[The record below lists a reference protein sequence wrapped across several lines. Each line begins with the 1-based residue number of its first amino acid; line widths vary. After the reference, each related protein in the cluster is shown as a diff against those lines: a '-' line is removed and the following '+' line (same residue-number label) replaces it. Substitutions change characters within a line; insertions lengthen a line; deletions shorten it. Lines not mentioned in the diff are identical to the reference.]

1 MEKLNVL
8 HVNIRSIKRNFE
20 NLKALLEECE
30 FVFNIICVS
39 ETWCSNTELQNN
51 SNLSLTG
58 FDSVPYERSNKN
70 RGGGVLIFIK
80 KNLSYKIRKDLSE
93 SDEHKEI
100 LSLEVSCKNSSNILL
115 SCCYK
120 PPKGDNDILS
130 MFLKQVFKKSTAEKK
145 PYYLIGDLNINCLE
159 YFENEKVSTF
169 YNSLFECGTI
179 ALINK
184 PTQVAKKSATIID
197 NVITTNIFNES
208 LKKGIIKSDLSDH
221 LPIFFSIST
230 SKLPQNSSPL
240 KLKKRFFNESNLASF
255 QNQISNINWDILN
268 STQCSAVSTKH
279 S

>member
-1 MEKLNVL
+1 M
-8 HVNIRSIKRNFE
+8 
-20 NLKALLEECE
+20 EECE

-58 FDSVPYERSNKN
+58 FDSVPYERSKKN

-145 PYYLIGDLNINCLE
+145 PYYLIGDLNI
-159 YFENEKVSTF
+159 S
-169 YNSLFECGTI
+169 
-179 ALINK
+179 
-184 PTQVAKKSATIID
+184 
-197 NVITTNIFNES
+197 
-208 LKKGIIKSDLSDH
+208 
-221 LPIFFSIST
+221 IFFSIIT

-240 KLKKRFFNESNLASF
+240 WLKKHFFNESNLASF
-255 QNQISNINWDILN
+255 KNQISSINWDILN
-268 STQCSAVSTKH
+268 STQSSTNCLYETFLNIF
-279 S
+279 SEIYDVNFPLTEI

>member
-1 MEKLNVL
+1 MEQ
-8 HVNIRSIKRNFE
+8 
-20 NLKALLEECE
+20 CE

-39 ETWCSNTELQNN
+39 ETWCSNTKLQNN

-58 FDSVPYERSNKN
+58 FDSVPYKS

-80 KNLSYKIRKDLSE
+80 KNLSYQIRKDLSE
-93 SDEHKEI
+93 SDKHKEI
-100 LSLEVSCKNSSNILL
+100 FSLKVTHKNSSNILL

-145 PYYLIGDLNINCLE
+145 PYYFIGDLNINCLE
-159 YFENEKVSTF
+159 YFENEKVLTF
-169 YNSLFECGTI
+169 YNSLFGCGAI

-184 PTQVAKKSATIID
+184 PTRVAKKSATLIY
-197 NVITTNIFNES
+197 NVIITNIFNES
-208 LKKGIIKSDLSDH
+208 LKKGITKSGLSDH

-230 SKLPQNSSPL
+230 SKLRQNSSPL

-255 QNQISNINWDILN
+255 KNQISSINWDILN
-268 STQCSAVSTKH
+268 STQCSENEKFLNIFSEINEVNFPLTEI
-279 S
+279 